1 MRKFALLVIVLAAA
15 LLCFAEPASTNTA
28 TVVSAVVATT
38 NAPANLPSEA
48 NFAKQSD
55 YSSAKLPRQQCEA
68 VTKSGNRCKRNA
80 APGAKLCRQ
89 HQKILNSTLSGK

>member
-15 LLCFAEPASTNTA
+15 LLCSAEPASTNTA
-28 TVVSAVVATT
+28 SVVVATT
-38 NAPANLPSEA
+38 NAPA
-48 NFAKQSD
+48 
-55 YSSAKLPRQQCEA
+55 AKLPRQQCEA

-89 HQKILNSTLSGK
+89 HQKIDANKAKR